1 MKKLFTL
8 LVIAL
13 SAIGASG
20 QGVYMVQEG
29 DKFTQGDVI
38 TSVSNITLTL
48 SPDGGYGG
56 HGGTGEY
63 ADGKATTNWVD
74 PDFVAFTVGSV
85 NGKVKLGESI
95 SGTYYQFEPKRNGT
109 LTVGA
114 QVNGSKAFWVLDKD
128 YNKITDY
135 TYNFPATED
144 EESQTFTQN
153 KKGEDVLAAK
163 TNGTVTFNV
172 EAGGTYYVMV
182 SGSKMGFFG
191 FKYSITA
198 TVGTAGYA
206 TFCTTATC
214 KVPSGLTAYTAA
226 YNATSGKV
234 DLTEVADGII
244 PANNGVILKGEAK
257 EYTMETA
264 TSEATPLAG
273 NELVGVTADYTLT
286 GKDYILVNDGGVVK
300 FGKATV
306 GTTLVAGKVY
316 LPIENPNAAKII
328 SMDFDGTTGINAVE
342 TASDKDDAYYTLSGV
357 KTLKPTKGM
366 LYIHNGK
373 KYIAK

>member
-1 MKKLFTL
+1 MKKLFVL

-13 SAIGASG
+13 SAIGANG
-20 QGVYMVQEG
+20 QTTYVLN
-29 DKFTQGDVI
+29 KTTC
-38 TSVSNITLTL
+38 TSVSDKKKLLSVFEYTSESKNFTITLPEGTEKACTYGSNNGL
-48 SPDGGYGG
+48 NNGTKFSRNIDYTITVPNDVEISKIKFKGYSNDTKKGNKSYLKINDV
-56 HGGTGEY
+56 EY
-63 ADGKATTNWVD
+63 SDD
-74 PDFVAFTVGSV
+74 LFEVAVGST
-85 NGKVKLGESI
+85 E
-95 SGTYYQFEPKRNGT
+95 
-109 LTVGA
+109 TVI
-114 QVNGSKAFWVLDKD
+114 KD
-128 YNKITDY
+128 YSYDW
-135 TYNFPATED
+135 
-144 EESQTFTQN
+144 
-153 KKGEDVLAAK
+153 KKGEK
-163 TNGTVTFNV
+163 TLKFRFLGGETVAEIYLT
-172 EAGGTYYVMV
+172 EA
-182 SGSKMGFFG
+182 SESS
-191 FKYSITA
+191 SITA

-264 TSEATPLAG
+264 TSEETKLAG

-306 GTTLVAGKVY
+306 GTTLAAGKVY

>member
-1 MKKLFTL
+1 MKKLFAL

-20 QGVYMVQEG
+20 QGVYTVQNG
-29 DKFTQGDVI
+29 DVFTQGDVI
-38 TSVSNITLTL
+38 SSVSNITLTL
-48 SPDGGYGG
+48 SPN
-56 HGGTGEY
+56 GGTFKGGKKQLNW
-63 ADGKATTNWVD
+63 ADNDFKAYTSGGN
-74 PDFVAFTVGSV
+74 
-85 NGKVKLGESI
+85 NGKVTIDESV
-95 SGTYYQFEPKRNGT
+95 SGTYYKFDVQKKGK
-109 LTVGA
+109 LTVGVQFTGA
-114 QVNGSKAFWVLDKD
+114 KGFWVLDKT
-128 YNKITDY
+128 YNKIKSY
-135 TYNFPATED
+135 TYNFPTQD
-144 EESQTFTQN
+144 GGESLQMTTN
-153 KKGEDVLAAK
+153 DKGEDVLPGDNKVK
-163 TNGTVTFNV
+163 TNGTVTFDV

-191 FKYSITA
+191 FKYSINA

-264 TSEATPLAG
+264 TSEVTKLAG
-273 NELVGVTADYTLT
+273 NQLVGLTEKKDVTEADNI
-286 GKDYILVNDGGVVK
+286 YILVKDGGVVK
-300 FGKATV
+300 FGKSAS
-306 GTTLVAGKVY
+306 GTIAAGKAY
-316 LPIENPNAAKII
+316 LPIPDASGAKVIDMNI
-328 SMDFDGTTGINAVE
+328 GETTGINTVATEKVE
-342 TASDKDDAYYTLSGV
+342 DGAYYTLSGV
-357 KTLKPTKGM
+357 KTTVPVKGM

>member
-1 MKKLFTL
+1 MKKLFVL

-20 QGVYMVQEG
+20 QGVQEWNFSTWNTG
-29 DKFTQGDVI
+29 DYTEEI
-38 TSVSNITLTL
+38 TKDGLTL
-48 SPDGGYGG
+48 YATSGKKITVDGNTKTVDGIKYTQRLKF
-56 HGGTGEY
+56 GGTGKF
-63 ADGKATTNWVD
+63 DKSGKPLNRVISFGVSGNCDIYIVLAHGSSSGDARDLKIDAVIEGNKTNI
-74 PDFVAFTVGSV
+74 GSISV
-85 NGKVKLGESI
+85 NANEIK
-95 SGTYYQFEPKRNGT
+95 SGT
-109 LTVGA
+109 V
-114 QVNGSKAFWVLDKD
+114 V
-128 YNKITDY
+128 YNQTK
-135 TYNFPATED
+135 PATIYIYSGNSGINLYD
-144 EESQTFTQN
+144 I
-153 KKGEDVLAAK
+153 K
-163 TNGTVTFNV
+163 VTP
-172 EAGGTYYVMV
+172 
-182 SGSKMGFFG
+182 
-191 FKYSITA
+191 SITA

-244 PANNGVILKGEAK
+244 PANKGVILKGEAK

-264 TSEATPLAG
+264 TSEATTLAG

-286 GKDYILVNDGGVVK
+286 DKDYILVNDGGVVK

-306 GTTLVAGKVY
+306 GTTLAAGKVY

-328 SMDFDGTTGINAVE
+328 SMDFDATTGINAVE

>member
-1 MKKLFTL
+1 MKKLFVL

-20 QGVYMVQEG
+20 QGVQEWNFSTWNTG
-29 DKFTQGDVI
+29 DYTEEI
-38 TSVSNITLTL
+38 TKDGLTL
-48 SPDGGYGG
+48 YATSGKKITVDGNTKTVDGIKYTQRLKF
-56 HGGTGEY
+56 GGTGSW
-63 ADGKATTNWVD
+63 DGDTPVGRVLSFAVSGNCDIYIVLAHSSKSGDARDLKIDAVIEGNKTNI
-74 PDFVAFTVGSV
+74 GSISV
-85 NGKVKLGESI
+85 NANEIK
-95 SGTYYQFEPKRNGT
+95 SGT
-109 LTVGA
+109 V
-114 QVNGSKAFWVLDKD
+114 V
-128 YNKITDY
+128 YNQTK
-135 TYNFPATED
+135 PATIYIYSGNSGINLYD
-144 EESQTFTQN
+144 I
-153 KKGEDVLAAK
+153 K
-163 TNGTVTFNV
+163 VTP
-172 EAGGTYYVMV
+172 
-182 SGSKMGFFG
+182 
-191 FKYSITA
+191 SITA

-264 TSEATPLAG
+264 TSEVKSLDG
-273 NELVGVTADYTLT
+273 NKLKGVTADYTLT
-286 GKDYILVNDGGVVK
+286 DKDYILVNDGGVVK

-306 GTTLVAGKVY
+306 GTTLAAGKVY

-328 SMDFDGTTGINAVE
+328 NMDFDGTTGINAVE

>member
-1 MKKLFTL
+1 MKIAIYIVLAHSSKSGDARDLKIDA
-8 LVIAL
+8 VIEGNKTN
-13 SAIGASG
+13 IGS
-20 QGVYMVQEG
+20 
-29 DKFTQGDVI
+29 I
-38 TSVSNITLTL
+38 
-48 SPDGGYGG
+48 
-56 HGGTGEY
+56 
-63 ADGKATTNWVD
+63 
-74 PDFVAFTVGSV
+74 SV
-85 NGKVKLGESI
+85 NANEIK
-95 SGTYYQFEPKRNGT
+95 SGT
-109 LTVGA
+109 V
-114 QVNGSKAFWVLDKD
+114 V
-128 YNKITDY
+128 YNQTK
-135 TYNFPATED
+135 PATIYIYSGNSGINLYD
-144 EESQTFTQN
+144 I
-153 KKGEDVLAAK
+153 K
-163 TNGTVTFNV
+163 VTP
-172 EAGGTYYVMV
+172 
-182 SGSKMGFFG
+182 
-191 FKYSITA
+191 SITA

-264 TSEATPLAG
+264 TSEATTLAG

-306 GTTLVAGKVY
+306 GTTLAAGKVY

>member
-1 MKKLFTL
+1 MKKLFVL

-20 QGVYMVQEG
+20 QGVQEWNFSDWEAKTHTG
-29 DKFTQGDVI
+29 NFTKDG
-38 TSVSNITLTL
+38 LTL
-48 SPDGGYGG
+48 YATPEKYMTVDGSKKTVDGIKYTQRLKF
-56 HGGTGEY
+56 GGTGGFEKSGEPSCRVISFDVSGKCDIY
-63 ADGKATTNWVD
+63 IVLAHSSSSGDARDLKIDAVIDGNKTNI
-74 PDFVAFTVGSV
+74 GSISV
-85 NGKVKLGESI
+85 NAKEIK
-95 SGTYYQFEPKRNGT
+95 SGTVVYDKTEPTTIYIYSGNSGINLYDIK
-109 LTVGA
+109 
-114 QVNGSKAFWVLDKD
+114 
-128 YNKITDY
+128 
-135 TYNFPATED
+135 
-144 EESQTFTQN
+144 
-153 KKGEDVLAAK
+153 
-163 TNGTVTFNV
+163 VTP
-172 EAGGTYYVMV
+172 
-182 SGSKMGFFG
+182 
-191 FKYSITA
+191 SITA

-226 YNATSGKV
+226 YNVTSGKV

-264 TSEATPLAG
+264 TSEVKSLDG
-273 NELVGVTADYTLT
+273 NKLKGVTADYTLT
-286 GKDYILVNDGGVVK
+286 DKDYILVNDGGVVK

-306 GTTLVAGKVY
+306 GTTLAAGKVY

-328 SMDFDGTTGINAVE
+328 NMDFDATTGINAVE

>member
-1 MKKLFTL
+1 MKKLFVL

-20 QGVYMVQEG
+20 QGVQEWNFSDWEAKTHTG
-29 DKFTQGDVI
+29 NFTKDG
-38 TSVSNITLTL
+38 LTL
-48 SPDGGYGG
+48 YATPEKYMTVDGSKKTVDGIKYTQRLKF
-56 HGGTGEY
+56 GGTGGFEKSGEPSCRVISFDVSGKCDIY
-63 ADGKATTNWVD
+63 IVLAHSSSSGDARDLKIDAVIDGNKTNI
-74 PDFVAFTVGSV
+74 GSISV
-85 NGKVKLGESI
+85 NAKEIK
-95 SGTYYQFEPKRNGT
+95 SGTVVYDKTEPTTIYIYSGNSGINLYDIK
-109 LTVGA
+109 
-114 QVNGSKAFWVLDKD
+114 
-128 YNKITDY
+128 
-135 TYNFPATED
+135 
-144 EESQTFTQN
+144 
-153 KKGEDVLAAK
+153 
-163 TNGTVTFNV
+163 VTP
-172 EAGGTYYVMV
+172 
-182 SGSKMGFFG
+182 
-191 FKYSITA
+191 SITA

-226 YNATSGKV
+226 YNVTSGKV

-264 TSEATPLAG
+264 TSEVKSLDG
-273 NELVGVTADYTLT
+273 NKLKGVTADYTLT
-286 GKDYILVNDGGVVK
+286 DKDYILVNDGGVVK

-306 GTTLVAGKVY
+306 GTTLAAGKVY
-316 LPIENPNAAKII
+316 LPIENPSAAKII

>member
-1 MKKLFTL
+1 MKKLFVL

-20 QGVYMVQEG
+20 QTTYVLN
-29 DKFTQGDVI
+29 KTTC
-38 TSVSNITLTL
+38 TSVSDKKKLLSVFEYTSESKNFTITLPEGTEKACTYGSNNGL
-48 SPDGGYGG
+48 NNGTKFSRNIDYTITVPNDVEISKIKFKGYSNDTKKGNKSYLKINDV
-56 HGGTGEY
+56 EY
-63 ADGKATTNWVD
+63 SDD
-74 PDFVAFTVGSV
+74 LFEVAVGST
-85 NGKVKLGESI
+85 E
-95 SGTYYQFEPKRNGT
+95 
-109 LTVGA
+109 TVI
-114 QVNGSKAFWVLDKD
+114 KD
-128 YNKITDY
+128 YSYDW
-135 TYNFPATED
+135 
-144 EESQTFTQN
+144 
-153 KKGEDVLAAK
+153 KKGEK
-163 TNGTVTFNV
+163 TLKFRFLGGETVAEIYLT
-172 EAGGTYYVMV
+172 EA
-182 SGSKMGFFG
+182 SESS
-191 FKYSITA
+191 SITA

-264 TSEATPLAG
+264 TSEVKSLDG
-273 NELVGVTADYTLT
+273 NKLKGVTADYTLT
-286 GKDYILVNDGGVVK
+286 DKDYILVNDGGVVK

-306 GTTLVAGKVY
+306 GTTLAAGKVY

-328 SMDFDGTTGINAVE
+328 SMDFDATTGINAVE

>member
-1 MKKLFTL
+1 MKKLFVL

-20 QGVYMVQEG
+20 QGVQEWNFSTWNTG
-29 DKFTQGDVI
+29 DYTEEI
-38 TSVSNITLTL
+38 TKDGLTL
-48 SPDGGYGG
+48 YATSGKKITVDGNTKTVDGIKYTQRLKF
-56 HGGTGEY
+56 GGTGKF
-63 ADGKATTNWVD
+63 DKSGKPLNRVISFGVSGNCDIYIVLAHGSSSGDARDLKIDAVIEGNKTNI
-74 PDFVAFTVGSV
+74 GSISV
-85 NGKVKLGESI
+85 NANEIK
-95 SGTYYQFEPKRNGT
+95 SGT
-109 LTVGA
+109 V
-114 QVNGSKAFWVLDKD
+114 V
-128 YNKITDY
+128 YNQTK
-135 TYNFPATED
+135 PATIYIYSGNSGINLYD
-144 EESQTFTQN
+144 I
-153 KKGEDVLAAK
+153 K
-163 TNGTVTFNV
+163 VTP
-172 EAGGTYYVMV
+172 
-182 SGSKMGFFG
+182 
-191 FKYSITA
+191 SITA

-257 EYTMETA
+257 QYTMETA
-264 TSEATPLAG
+264 TSEVKSLDG
-273 NELVGVTADYTLT
+273 NKLKGVTADYTLT
-286 GKDYILVNDGGVVK
+286 DKDYILVNDGGVVK

-306 GTTLVAGKVY
+306 GTTLAAGKVY

>member
-1 MKKLFTL
+1 MKKLFAL

-20 QGVYMVQEG
+20 QVTYVLDKNTCQDEVNASSPFTFISNGKTFTVKSSNEGKKLGFGAKNGLDEGVKYSSNDYTITIPDDVNIVSITFKGYTNDNGTPSFLVVNDTSHKE
-29 DKFTQGDVI
+29 DLFEVRKNTKETVLKEFTYSIASGTKEIVFKPSPKQIVA
-38 TSVSNITLTL
+38 VITLT
-48 SPDGGYGG
+48 
-56 HGGTGEY
+56 E
-63 ADGKATTNWVD
+63 
-74 PDFVAFTVGSV
+74 
-85 NGKVKLGESI
+85 
-95 SGTYYQFEPKRNGT
+95 
-109 LTVGA
+109 
-114 QVNGSKAFWVLDKD
+114 
-128 YNKITDY
+128 
-135 TYNFPATED
+135 
-144 EESQTFTQN
+144 
-153 KKGEDVLAAK
+153 
-163 TNGTVTFNV
+163 
-172 EAGGTYYVMV
+172 
-182 SGSKMGFFG
+182 
-191 FKYSITA
+191 SITA

-264 TSEATPLAG
+264 TSEVTKLAG

-306 GTTLVAGKVY
+306 GTTLAAGKVY

>member
-1 MKKLFTL
+1 MKKLFVL

-20 QGVYMVQEG
+20 QGVQEWNFS
-29 DKFTQGDVI
+29 DWEAKTHTENFTKDG
-38 TSVSNITLTL
+38 LTL
-48 SPDGGYGG
+48 YATPEKYMTVDGSKKTVDGIKYTQRLKF
-56 HGGTGEY
+56 GGTGGFEKSGEPSCRVISFDVSGKCDIY
-63 ADGKATTNWVD
+63 IVLAHSSSSGDARDLKIDAVIDGNKTNI
-74 PDFVAFTVGSV
+74 GSISV
-85 NGKVKLGESI
+85 NAKEIK
-95 SGTYYQFEPKRNGT
+95 SGTVVYDKTEPTTIYIYSGNSGINLYDIK
-109 LTVGA
+109 
-114 QVNGSKAFWVLDKD
+114 
-128 YNKITDY
+128 
-135 TYNFPATED
+135 
-144 EESQTFTQN
+144 
-153 KKGEDVLAAK
+153 
-163 TNGTVTFNV
+163 VTP
-172 EAGGTYYVMV
+172 
-182 SGSKMGFFG
+182 
-191 FKYSITA
+191 SITA

-257 EYTMETA
+257 EYTMETV
-264 TSEATPLAG
+264 TSEATTLAG

-286 GKDYILVNDGGVVK
+286 DKDYILVNDGGVVK

-328 SMDFDGTTGINAVE
+328 SMDFDATTGINAVE
-342 TASDKDDAYYTLSGV
+342 TASDKDNAYYTLSGV

>member
-1 MKKLFTL
+1 MAHSSSSGDARDLKIDA
-8 LVIAL
+8 VIDGNKTN
-13 SAIGASG
+13 IGS
-20 QGVYMVQEG
+20 
-29 DKFTQGDVI
+29 I
-38 TSVSNITLTL
+38 
-48 SPDGGYGG
+48 
-56 HGGTGEY
+56 
-63 ADGKATTNWVD
+63 
-74 PDFVAFTVGSV
+74 SV
-85 NGKVKLGESI
+85 NAKEIK
-95 SGTYYQFEPKRNGT
+95 SGTVVYDKTEPTTIYIYSGNSGINLYDIK
-109 LTVGA
+109 
-114 QVNGSKAFWVLDKD
+114 
-128 YNKITDY
+128 
-135 TYNFPATED
+135 
-144 EESQTFTQN
+144 
-153 KKGEDVLAAK
+153 
-163 TNGTVTFNV
+163 VTP
-172 EAGGTYYVMV
+172 
-182 SGSKMGFFG
+182 
-191 FKYSITA
+191 SITA

-257 EYTMETA
+257 EYTMKTA
-264 TSEATPLAG
+264 TSEVTTLAG

-286 GKDYILVNDGGVVK
+286 DKDYILVNDGGVVK

>member
-1 MKKLFTL
+1 MKKLFVL

-13 SAIGASG
+13 SAIGANG
-20 QGVYMVQEG
+20 QTTYVLN
-29 DKFTQGDVI
+29 KTTC
-38 TSVSNITLTL
+38 TSVSDKKKLLSVFEYTSESKNFTITLPEGTEKACTYGSNNGL
-48 SPDGGYGG
+48 NNGTKFSRNIDYTITVPNDVEISKIKFKGYSNDTKKGNKSYLKINDV
-56 HGGTGEY
+56 EY
-63 ADGKATTNWVD
+63 SDD
-74 PDFVAFTVGSV
+74 LFEVAVGST
-85 NGKVKLGESI
+85 E
-95 SGTYYQFEPKRNGT
+95 
-109 LTVGA
+109 TVI
-114 QVNGSKAFWVLDKD
+114 KD
-128 YNKITDY
+128 YSY
-135 TYNFPATED
+135 YW
-144 EESQTFTQN
+144 
-153 KKGEDVLAAK
+153 KKGEK
-163 TNGTVTFNV
+163 TLKFRFLGGETVAEIYLT
-172 EAGGTYYVMV
+172 EA
-182 SGSKMGFFG
+182 SESS
-191 FKYSITA
+191 SITA

-264 TSEATPLAG
+264 TSKATTLAG
-273 NELVGVTADYTLT
+273 NKLVGVTADYTLT
-286 GKDYILVNDGGVVK
+286 DKDYILVNDGGVVK

-306 GTTLVAGKVY
+306 GTTLAAGKVY

>member
-1 MKKLFTL
+1 MKKLFVL

-20 QGVYMVQEG
+20 QGVQEWNFSTWNTG
-29 DKFTQGDVI
+29 DYTEEI
-38 TSVSNITLTL
+38 TKDGLTL
-48 SPDGGYGG
+48 YATSGKKITVDGNTKTVDGIKYTQRLKF
-56 HGGTGEY
+56 GGTGKF
-63 ADGKATTNWVD
+63 DKSGKPLNRVISFGVSGNCDIYIVLAHGSSSGDARDLKIDAVIEGNKTNI
-74 PDFVAFTVGSV
+74 GSISV
-85 NGKVKLGESI
+85 NANEIK
-95 SGTYYQFEPKRNGT
+95 SGT
-109 LTVGA
+109 V
-114 QVNGSKAFWVLDKD
+114 V
-128 YNKITDY
+128 YNQTK
-135 TYNFPATED
+135 PATIYIYSGNSGINLYD
-144 EESQTFTQN
+144 I
-153 KKGEDVLAAK
+153 K
-163 TNGTVTFNV
+163 VTP
-172 EAGGTYYVMV
+172 
-182 SGSKMGFFG
+182 
-191 FKYSITA
+191 SITA

-264 TSEATPLAG
+264 TSEVKSLDG
-273 NELVGVTADYTLT
+273 NKLVGVTADYTLT
-286 GKDYILVNDGGVVK
+286 DKDYILVNDGGVVK

>member
-1 MKKLFTL
+1 MKKLFVL

-20 QGVYMVQEG
+20 QGVQEWNFSTWNTG
-29 DKFTQGDVI
+29 DYTEEI
-38 TSVSNITLTL
+38 TKDGLTL
-48 SPDGGYGG
+48 YATSGKKITVDGNTKTVDGIKYTQRLKF
-56 HGGTGEY
+56 GGTGKF
-63 ADGKATTNWVD
+63 DKSGKPLNRVISFGVSGNCDIYIVLAHGSSSGDARDLKIDAVIEGNKTNI
-74 PDFVAFTVGSV
+74 GSISV
-85 NGKVKLGESI
+85 NANEIK
-95 SGTYYQFEPKRNGT
+95 SGT
-109 LTVGA
+109 V
-114 QVNGSKAFWVLDKD
+114 V
-128 YNKITDY
+128 YNQTK
-135 TYNFPATED
+135 PATIYIYSGNSGINLYD
-144 EESQTFTQN
+144 I
-153 KKGEDVLAAK
+153 K
-163 TNGTVTFNV
+163 VTP
-172 EAGGTYYVMV
+172 
-182 SGSKMGFFG
+182 
-191 FKYSITA
+191 SITA

-264 TSEATPLAG
+264 TSEVKSLDG
-273 NELVGVTADYTLT
+273 NKLKGVTADYTLT
-286 GKDYILVNDGGVVK
+286 DKDYILVNDGGVVK

-328 SMDFDGTTGINAVE
+328 NMDFDGTTGINAVE

>member
-1 MKKLFTL
+1 MKKLFAL
-8 LVIAL
+8 LMIAL

-20 QGVYMVQEG
+20 QGVQEWNFSTWNTG
-29 DKFTQGDVI
+29 DYTEEI
-38 TSVSNITLTL
+38 TKDGLTL
-48 SPDGGYGG
+48 YATSGKKITVDGNTKTVDGIKYTQRLKF
-56 HGGTGEY
+56 GGTGKF
-63 ADGKATTNWVD
+63 DKSGKPLNRVISFGVSGNCDIYIVLAHCSSSGDARDLKIDAVIEGNKTNI
-74 PDFVAFTVGSV
+74 GSISV
-85 NGKVKLGESI
+85 NANEIK
-95 SGTYYQFEPKRNGT
+95 SGT
-109 LTVGA
+109 V
-114 QVNGSKAFWVLDKD
+114 V
-128 YNKITDY
+128 YNQTK
-135 TYNFPATED
+135 PATIYIYSGNSGINLYD
-144 EESQTFTQN
+144 I
-153 KKGEDVLAAK
+153 K
-163 TNGTVTFNV
+163 VTP
-172 EAGGTYYVMV
+172 
-182 SGSKMGFFG
+182 
-191 FKYSITA
+191 SITA

-264 TSEATPLAG
+264 TSKATTLAG
-273 NELVGVTADYTLT
+273 NKLVGVTADYTLT
-286 GKDYILVNDGGVVK
+286 DKDYILVNDGGVVK

-306 GTTLVAGKVY
+306 GTTLAAGKVY

>member
-1 MKKLFTL
+1 MFEYTSESKNFT
-8 LVIAL
+8 
-13 SAIGASG
+13 
-20 QGVYMVQEG
+20 
-29 DKFTQGDVI
+29 
-38 TSVSNITLTL
+38 ITLPEGTEKACTYGSNNGL
-48 SPDGGYGG
+48 NNGTKFSRNIDYTITVPNDVEISKIKFKGYSNDTKKGNKSYLKINDV
-56 HGGTGEY
+56 EY
-63 ADGKATTNWVD
+63 SDD
-74 PDFVAFTVGSV
+74 LFEVAVGST
-85 NGKVKLGESI
+85 E
-95 SGTYYQFEPKRNGT
+95 
-109 LTVGA
+109 TVI
-114 QVNGSKAFWVLDKD
+114 KD
-128 YNKITDY
+128 YSYDW
-135 TYNFPATED
+135 
-144 EESQTFTQN
+144 
-153 KKGEDVLAAK
+153 KKGEK
-163 TNGTVTFNV
+163 TLKFRFLGGETVAEIYLT
-172 EAGGTYYVMV
+172 EA
-182 SGSKMGFFG
+182 SESS
-191 FKYSITA
+191 SITA

-257 EYTMETA
+257 KYTMETA
-264 TSEATPLAG
+264 TSEVKSLDG
-273 NELVGVTADYTLT
+273 NKLKGVTADYTLT
-286 GKDYILVNDGGVVK
+286 DKDYILVNDGGVVK

-306 GTTLVAGKVY
+306 GTTLAAGKVY

-328 SMDFDGTTGINAVE
+328 SMDFDGMTGINAVE

>member
-1 MKKLFTL
+1 MKKLFAL
-8 LVIAL
+8 LMIAL

-20 QGVYMVQEG
+20 QGVQEWNFSTWNTG
-29 DKFTQGDVI
+29 DYTEEI
-38 TSVSNITLTL
+38 TKDGLTL
-48 SPDGGYGG
+48 YATSGKKITVDGNTKTVDGIKYTQRLKF
-56 HGGTGEY
+56 GGTGKF
-63 ADGKATTNWVD
+63 DKSGKPLNRVISFGVSGNCDIYIVLAHGSSSGDARDLKIDAVIEGNKTNI
-74 PDFVAFTVGSV
+74 GSISV
-85 NGKVKLGESI
+85 NANEIK
-95 SGTYYQFEPKRNGT
+95 SGT
-109 LTVGA
+109 V
-114 QVNGSKAFWVLDKD
+114 V
-128 YNKITDY
+128 YNQTK
-135 TYNFPATED
+135 PATIYIYSGNSGINLYD
-144 EESQTFTQN
+144 I
-153 KKGEDVLAAK
+153 K
-163 TNGTVTFNV
+163 VTP
-172 EAGGTYYVMV
+172 
-182 SGSKMGFFG
+182 
-191 FKYSITA
+191 SITA

-264 TSEATPLAG
+264 TSKATTLAG
-273 NELVGVTADYTLT
+273 NKLVGVTADYTLT
-286 GKDYILVNDGGVVK
+286 DKDYILVNDGGVVK

-306 GTTLVAGKVY
+306 GTTLAAGKVY

>member
-1 MKKLFTL
+1 MKKLFVL

-13 SAIGASG
+13 SAIGANG
-20 QGVYMVQEG
+20 QTTYVLN
-29 DKFTQGDVI
+29 KTTC
-38 TSVSNITLTL
+38 TSVSDKKKLLSVFEYTSESKNFTITLPEGTEKACTYGSNNGL
-48 SPDGGYGG
+48 NNGTKFSRNIDYTITVPNDVEISKIKFKGYSNDTKKGNKSYLKINDV
-56 HGGTGEY
+56 EY
-63 ADGKATTNWVD
+63 SDD
-74 PDFVAFTVGSV
+74 LFEVAVGST
-85 NGKVKLGESI
+85 E
-95 SGTYYQFEPKRNGT
+95 
-109 LTVGA
+109 TVIKEY
-114 QVNGSKAFWVLDKD
+114 SYDW
-128 YNKITDY
+128 
-135 TYNFPATED
+135 
-144 EESQTFTQN
+144 
-153 KKGEDVLAAK
+153 KKGEK
-163 TNGTVTFNV
+163 TLKFRFLGGETVAEIYLT
-172 EAGGTYYVMV
+172 EA
-182 SGSKMGFFG
+182 SESS
-191 FKYSITA
+191 SITA

-264 TSEATPLAG
+264 TSEVTKLAG

-286 GKDYILVNDGGVVK
+286 DKDYILVNDGGVVK

-306 GTTLVAGKVY
+306 GTTLAAGKVY

>member
-1 MKKLFTL
+1 MKKLFVL

-20 QGVYMVQEG
+20 QGVQEWNFSDWEAKTHTG
-29 DKFTQGDVI
+29 NFTKDG
-38 TSVSNITLTL
+38 LTL
-48 SPDGGYGG
+48 YATPEKYMTVDGSKKTVDGIKYTQRLKF
-56 HGGTGEY
+56 GGTGGFEKSGEPSCRVISFDVSGKCDIY
-63 ADGKATTNWVD
+63 IVLAHSSSSGDARDLKIDAVIDGNKTNI
-74 PDFVAFTVGSV
+74 GSISV
-85 NGKVKLGESI
+85 NAKEIK
-95 SGTYYQFEPKRNGT
+95 SGTVVYDKTEPTTIYIYSGNSGINLYDIK
-109 LTVGA
+109 
-114 QVNGSKAFWVLDKD
+114 
-128 YNKITDY
+128 
-135 TYNFPATED
+135 
-144 EESQTFTQN
+144 
-153 KKGEDVLAAK
+153 
-163 TNGTVTFNV
+163 VTP
-172 EAGGTYYVMV
+172 
-182 SGSKMGFFG
+182 
-191 FKYSITA
+191 SITA

-257 EYTMETA
+257 EYTMKTA
-264 TSEATPLAG
+264 TSEVTTLAG

-286 GKDYILVNDGGVVK
+286 DKDYILVNDGGVVK

>member
-1 MKKLFTL
+1 M
-8 LVIAL
+8 IAL

-20 QGVYMVQEG
+20 QGVQEWNFSDWEAKTHTG
-29 DKFTQGDVI
+29 NFTKDG
-38 TSVSNITLTL
+38 LTL
-48 SPDGGYGG
+48 YATPEKYMTVDGSKKTVDGIKYTQRLKF
-56 HGGTGEY
+56 GGTGGFEKSGEPSCRVISFDVSGKCDIY
-63 ADGKATTNWVD
+63 IVLAHSSSSGDARDLKIDAVIDGNKTNI
-74 PDFVAFTVGSV
+74 GSISV
-85 NGKVKLGESI
+85 NAKEIK
-95 SGTYYQFEPKRNGT
+95 SGT
-109 LTVGA
+109 V
-114 QVNGSKAFWVLDKD
+114 V
-128 YNKITDY
+128 YNQTK
-135 TYNFPATED
+135 PATIYIYSGNSGINLYD
-144 EESQTFTQN
+144 I
-153 KKGEDVLAAK
+153 K
-163 TNGTVTFNV
+163 VTP
-172 EAGGTYYVMV
+172 
-182 SGSKMGFFG
+182 
-191 FKYSITA
+191 SITA

-264 TSEATPLAG
+264 TSKATKLAG

-286 GKDYILVNDGGVVK
+286 DKDYILVNDGGVVK

-306 GTTLVAGKVY
+306 GTTLAAGKVY